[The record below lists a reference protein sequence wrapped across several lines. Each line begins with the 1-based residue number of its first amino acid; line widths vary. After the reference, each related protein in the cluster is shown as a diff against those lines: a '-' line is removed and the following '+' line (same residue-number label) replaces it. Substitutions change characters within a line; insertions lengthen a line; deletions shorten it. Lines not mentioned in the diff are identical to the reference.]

1 MMSLMYGVALEDWY
15 GVALLEDW
23 YGVAV
28 AGMVWQYWKTG
39 IWMWYWKTGIYT
51 CWSQCADAVFL
62 NLRSQM

>member
-15 GVALLEDW
+15 GVAILEDW

-39 IWMWYWKTGIYT
+39 MAVVLEDWYT
-51 CWSQCADAVFL
+51 CWSQCADAVF
-62 NLRSQM
+62 

>member
-1 MMSLMYGVALEDWY
+1 MSLMYGVALEDWY
-15 GVALLEDW
+15 GVAILEDW

-62 NLRSQM
+62 SLHSQM

>member
-15 GVALLEDW
+15 GVAILEDW

-39 IWMWYWKTGIYT
+39 IWLWYWKTGT
-51 CWSQCADAVFL
+51 LAGANVLMQFFKFT
-62 NLRSQM
+62 